1 MNKMQD
7 IVNKMHDLVDIDL
20 EQEDVMLGKY
30 LTFLVGD
37 VGYGIEISYVVEI
50 ISVQE
55 ITLVPHTHAYVK
67 GIINLRGTVVPVIDM
82 GMRFGLGEIVY
93 TDKTCIIVLSMD
105 DMSVGILVDGVQDVS
120 TIDDDNIQDP
130 PKTTGNSMKSHFIK
144 AVGITGGEVKQL
156 IDVYTVFEVNAEL
169 QQQ

>member
-1 MNKMQD
+1 MQD
-7 IVNKMHDLVDIDL
+7 IVDVDLVI
-20 EQEDVMLGKY
+20 EDVMQGKY

-82 GMRFGLGEIVY
+82 GMRFGQGEIVY

-120 TIDDDNIQDP
+120 TIEDENIQDP
-130 PKTTGNSMKSHFIK
+130 PKTTGNAMKSHFIK
-144 AVGITGGEVKQL
+144 AVGVSAGEVKQL
-156 IDVYTVFEVNAEL
+156 IDVYTVFEVNAENL
-169 QQQ
+169 E

>member
-1 MNKMQD
+1 MTDM
-7 IVNKMHDLVDIDL
+7 VDIDL
-20 EQEDVMLGKY
+20 IVEDVMRGKY

-82 GMRFGLGEIVY
+82 GMRFGQGEVVY

-120 TIDDDNIQDP
+120 NIGDDNIQEP
-130 PKTTGNSMKSHFIK
+130 PKTTGSAMKNNFIK
-144 AVGITGGEVKQL
+144 SVGISGGEVKQL
-156 IDVYTVFEVNAEL
+156 IDVYRVFEVGAEN
-169 QQQ
+169 QHE

>member
-1 MNKMQD
+1 MQD
-7 IVNKMHDLVDIDL
+7 MDMDMVI
-20 EQEDVMLGKY
+20 EDVMRGKY

-82 GMRFGLGEIVY
+82 GMRFGQVEVEY

-105 DMSVGILVDGVQDVS
+105 EMSVGILVDGVQDVS
-120 TIDDDNIQDP
+120 NIDDESIQEP
-130 PKTTGNSMKSHFIK
+130 PTTTGNALKNHFIK
-144 AVGITGGEVKQL
+144 AVGISGGEVKQL
-156 IDVYTVFEVNAEL
+156 IDVYTVFEVNIEASA
-169 QQQ
+169 

>member
-1 MNKMQD
+1 MQTEMN
-7 IVNKMHDLVDIDL
+7 LVT
-20 EQEDVMLGKY
+20 EDVMQGKY

-55 ITLVPHTHAYVK
+55 ITLVPHTHPYVK

-82 GMRFGLGEIVY
+82 GMRFGQGEIIY
-93 TDKTCIIVLSMD
+93 TEKTCIIVLTLD

-120 TIDDDNIQDP
+120 NIDDDNIQDP
-130 PKTTGNSMKSHFIK
+130 PKTSGSAFKNNFIK
-144 AVGITGGEVKQL
+144 AVGLSAGEIKQL
-156 IDVYTVFEVNAEL
+156 IDVYTVFEVENGNANN
-169 QQQ
+169 

>member
-1 MNKMQD
+1 MVIQ
-7 IVNKMHDLVDIDL
+7 VHDMLDIDL
-20 EQEDVMLGKY
+20 VIEDVMRGKY

-82 GMRFGLGEIVY
+82 GMRFGQGEVIY

-120 TIDDDNIQDP
+120 NIDDENIQDP
-130 PKTTGNSMKSHFIK
+130 PKTTGNAIKNDFIK
-144 AVGITGGEVKQL
+144 AVGVSGGEVKQL
-156 IDVYTVFEVNAEL
+156 INVYTVFEVAVD
-169 QQQ
+169 

>member
-1 MNKMQD
+1 MQ
-7 IVNKMHDLVDIDL
+7 DLVDIDL
-20 EQEDVMLGKY
+20 LIEDVMRGKY

-37 VGYGIEISYVVEI
+37 AGYGIEISYVVEI

-55 ITLVPHTHAYVK
+55 ITLVPHTHGYVK

-82 GMRFGLGEIVY
+82 GMRFGQGEIVY

-120 TIDDDNIQDP
+120 DIGDENIQDP
-130 PKTTGNSMKSHFIK
+130 PKITGSAIKNNFIK
-144 AVGITGGEVKQL
+144 AVGISAGEVKQL
-156 IDVYTVFEVNAEL
+156 IDVYTVFEVEAENSGA
-169 QQQ
+169 

>member
-1 MNKMQD
+1 MTDM
-7 IVNKMHDLVDIDL
+7 VDIDL
-20 EQEDVMLGKY
+20 IVEDVMRGKY

-82 GMRFGLGEIVY
+82 GMRFGQGEVVY

-120 TIDDDNIQDP
+120 NINDDNIQEP
-130 PKTTGNSMKSHFIK
+130 PKTTGSAMKNNFIK
-144 AVGITGGEVKQL
+144 SVGISGGEVKQL
-156 IDVYTVFEVNAEL
+156 IDVYKVFEVGAES
-169 QQQ
+169 QHE

>member
-1 MNKMQD
+1 M
-7 IVNKMHDLVDIDL
+7 VDIEL
-20 EQEDVMLGKY
+20 AIEDVMRGKY

-82 GMRFGLGEIVY
+82 GMRFGQGEIIY

-105 DMSVGILVDGVQDVS
+105 EMSVGILVDGVQDVS
-120 TIDDDNIQDP
+120 NIDDENIQDP
-130 PKTTGNSMKSHFIK
+130 PKTTGSSIKSHFIK
-144 AVGITGGEVKQL
+144 AVGVSAGEVKQL
-156 IDVYTVFEVNAEL
+156 IDVYTVFEVDVENAVGA
-169 QQQ
+169 

>member
-1 MNKMQD
+1 MQ
-7 IVNKMHDLVDIDL
+7 DLVDIDL
-20 EQEDVMLGKY
+20 VVEDVMRGKF

-82 GMRFGLGEIVY
+82 GMRFGQGEIIY
-93 TDKTCIIVLSMD
+93 TEKTCIIVLSMD
-105 DMSVGILVDGVQDVS
+105 EMSVGILVDGVQDVS
-120 TIDDDNIQDP
+120 NIDDENIQDP
-130 PKTTGNSMKSHFIK
+130 PKTTGNSIKNNFIK
-144 AVGITGGEVKQL
+144 AVGVSQGEVIQL
-156 IDVYTVFEVNAEL
+156 IDVYNVFEVGDGAGGME
-169 QQQ
+169 

>member
-1 MNKMQD
+1 MQD
-7 IVNKMHDLVDIDL
+7 IVDIDL
-20 EQEDVMLGKY
+20 AIEDVMRGKY

-82 GMRFGLGEIVY
+82 GMRFGQGEIVY
-93 TDKTCIIVLSMD
+93 TEKTCIIVLSMD

-120 TIDDDNIQDP
+120 NIDDENIQDP
-130 PKTTGNSMKSHFIK
+130 PKTTGSTIKSNFIK
-144 AVGITGGEVKQL
+144 AVGLSAGEVKQL
-156 IDVYTVFEVNAEL
+156 IDVHTVFEVDNIG
-169 QQQ
+169 

>member
-1 MNKMQD
+1 MVIKMQD
-7 IVNKMHDLVDIDL
+7 TVDIDL
-20 EQEDVMLGKY
+20 VIEDVMRGKY

-67 GIINLRGTVVPVIDM
+67 GIINLRGTVIPVIDM
-82 GMRFGLGEIVY
+82 GMRFGQGEVVY
-93 TDKTCIIVLSMD
+93 TEKTCIIVLSLD

-120 TIDDDNIQDP
+120 DIDDDNIQDP
-130 PKTTGNSMKSHFIK
+130 PKITGNSMKNFFIK
-144 AVGITGGEVKQL
+144 AVGLAGGEVKQL
-156 IDVYTVFEVNAEL
+156 IDVYKVFEVDVEEAVV
-169 QQQ
+169 